1 MCHRSSLN
9 RPCLQLHIIINE
21 LSSPW
26 ICACLLSGDGTG
38 EGLVRVYYSCVG
50 WPTFLP
56 TNEQDA
62 FAAKVYQLK
71 QQQMKKLIAEGAIP
85 LRDGVVQVG
94 ENPRLLPAAACSEQ
108 MPVLPAEG
116 VQPWA

>member
-1 MCHRSSLN
+1 M
-9 RPCLQLHIIINE
+9 
-21 LSSPW
+21 
-26 ICACLLSGDGTG
+26 
-38 EGLVRVYYSCVG
+38 RVYYDCVG

-56 TNEQDA
+56 TNEQDM

-94 ENPRLLPAAACSEQ
+94 ENPRSPSAAAVSKACSEEL
-108 MPVLPAEG
+108 PTLPAEG